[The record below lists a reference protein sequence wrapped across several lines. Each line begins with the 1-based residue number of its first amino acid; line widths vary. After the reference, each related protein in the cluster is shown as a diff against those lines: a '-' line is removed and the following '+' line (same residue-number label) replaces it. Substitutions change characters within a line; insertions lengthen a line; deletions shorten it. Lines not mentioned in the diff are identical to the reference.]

1 MENTD
6 TLAKQTALDNKS
18 TYAGD
23 LSAETNDEVGID
35 QLGTAAGLNI
45 QPESPLSVTED
56 LKARDENRTELT
68 PSVDDFNPER
78 TTIESAPV

>member
-35 QLGTAAGLNI
+35 QLGKAAGLNI

-56 LKARDENRTELT
+56 LKARDKNRTELT

-78 TTIESAPV
+78 TTTESTPV